1 MIYFCAD
8 NFIIVKILLVLI
20 LGTTGIFSKMLSSNF
35 EGKKGWFIMVNG
47 FMQADTP
54 NPWHS
59 LKNPTLAGRL

>member
-1 MIYFCAD
+1 M
-8 NFIIVKILLVLI
+8 FINLEIII
-20 LGTTGIFSKMLSSNF
+20 WIRIFSKMLSSNF